1 MPARGH
7 VEKLETEYDLK
18 HLGTNFSFVP
28 LEQIKTSL
36 LLPGFKLPFVP
47 KFDEEKRLLGKFLK
61 YCTLKI
67 RNQLITDRNTDLQRF
82 LSVTDSTTSGI
93 VSFQIFCSKE
103 CNQFQP
109 ILTVCEQSC

>member
-7 VEKLETEYDLK
+7 VEKLETEDDLK

-28 LEQIKTSL
+28 LDQIKSS
-36 LLPGFKLPFVP
+36 FKLPFVP

-67 RNQLITDRNTDLQRF
+67 RNQLITDRNTDL
-82 LSVTDSTTSGI
+82 
-93 VSFQIFCSKE
+93 
-103 CNQFQP
+103 
-109 ILTVCEQSC
+109 

>member
-7 VEKLETEYDLK
+7 VEKLETEDDLK

-28 LEQIKTSL
+28 LDQIKSSL

-61 YCTLKI
+61 YLSRSMI
-67 RNQLITDRNTDLQRF
+67 RFSLNFTINTVKNL
-82 LSVTDSTTSGI
+82 
-93 VSFQIFCSKE
+93 
-103 CNQFQP
+103 N
-109 ILTVCEQSC
+109 